1 MKKLIVFF
9 FGLILSFPAHG
20 DESSIKIGEMMSY
33 TGAPEFSY
41 PFRNGWQMA
50 LDDFNAQGG
59 VNGRKVEVI
68 SRDDQADTAK
78 AVLIAQDL
86 VMRDH
91 VVMLMGAGLDH
102 VGLAVSDFAKQNKIP
117 FIKQWGGACDLI
129 GHDKNPYWFIT
140 MECIDVYARIFA
152 QEAAKKPFKRWAIIA
167 PNYQYGRTIS
177 AAFKKELMKL
187 KPDVEFVDER
197 YPNLGKINAQE
208 EVLALKRAK
217 PEAVFNQLFTSDL
230 PQYIRAAKKLGF
242 FDNIFVIGDLVGTP
256 LAIRELGADYPDG
269 WFSVGVASQPDFDA
283 AKTFHDRY
291 VARYSTEPDG
301 VSYDGYK
308 IMQFSIEALR
318 KAKNLDGD
326 SIAEALRG
334 LQVES
339 PIGLLT
345 MRPEEQQIYNNY
357 WLGYTHN
364 NDGKGSFEVTQFS
377 KIPDSVM
384 IPESSSTMMEK

>member
-1 MKKLIVFF
+1 MKKIVFLLLGF
-9 FGLILSFPAHG
+9 LFSFPAHG
-20 DESSIKIGEMMSY
+20 EESTIKIGEMMSY

-50 LDDFNAQGG
+50 LDDYNAQGG

-91 VVMLMGAGLDH
+91 VVMLIGAGLDH
-102 VGLAVSDFAKQNKIP
+102 VGLAVSDYAKQNKIP
-117 FIKQWGGACDLI
+117 FLKQWGGACDLI
-129 GHDKNPYWFIT
+129 GRDKNPYWFVT

-152 QEAAKKPFKRWAIIA
+152 EEAAHKPFKRWAIIA
-167 PNYQYGRTIS
+167 PNYQYGHTIS
-177 AAFKKELMKL
+177 AAFKKELLKL
-187 KPDVEFVDER
+187 KPDVEFVEER

-208 EVLALKRAK
+208 EILVLKKAK

-230 PQYIRAAKKLGF
+230 PQYVRAAKKLGF
-242 FDNIFVIGDLVGTP
+242 FDNVFVIGDLVGTP
-256 LAIRELGADYPDG
+256 LAIRELGADYPEG
-269 WFSVGVASQPDFDA
+269 WFSVGVPTHPDSQA
-283 AKTFHDRY
+283 AQSFRDRY
-291 VARYSTEPDG
+291 VARYHAEPDG

-318 KAKNLDGD
+318 KAKNLESE
-326 SIAEALRG
+326 SIVEALRG
-334 LQVES
+334 LQIES

-345 MRPEEQQIYNNY
+345 MRPEEQQVYNNY
-357 WLGYTHN
+357 WVGYTHN
-364 NDGKGSFEVTQFS
+364 KDGKGSFDVTQFLNVS
-377 KIPDSVM
+377 DLAAT
-384 IPESSSTMMEK
+384 PESFSATVEK